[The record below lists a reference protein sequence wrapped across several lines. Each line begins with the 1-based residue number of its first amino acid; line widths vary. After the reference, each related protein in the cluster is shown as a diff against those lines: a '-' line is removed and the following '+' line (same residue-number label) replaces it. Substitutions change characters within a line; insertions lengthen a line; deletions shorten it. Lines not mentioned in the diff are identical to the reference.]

1 MYLPIRVIFF
11 SVQHMADP
19 WFPHVALR
27 YHFSTCQTELAEE
40 KETTHYLQQAGW
52 RSRLKTTQHS
62 SAAALRAQSTFHNP
76 SWEGCCE
83 ERKRVQKERV
93 TSRRRLMKV
102 QKFLFSLH
110 ILTLQ
115 PKHCGCSSQMKFRD
129 LIVPLT
135 NLLID
140 CFTSSQT
147 PTSLFFHL
155 FQEVWGKLFVTLLVY
170 MWASLVA
177 QC

>member
-1 MYLPIRVIFF
+1 
-11 SVQHMADP
+11 
-19 WFPHVALR
+19 
-27 YHFSTCQTELAEE
+27 
-40 KETTHYLQQAGW
+40 
-52 RSRLKTTQHS
+52 
-62 SAAALRAQSTFHNP
+62 
-76 SWEGCCE
+76 
-83 ERKRVQKERV
+83 
-93 TSRRRLMKV
+93 MKV